1 MSHTQLHNPPPTT
14 DFLFVN
20 IARPQDIKN
29 RKTRKRINSH
39 VMKPIG
45 LTRRRHQPNKTIPI
59 TLPSPPNSEPNSSG
73 ILPVPAVTCTVT
85 DSSPRDQNVPDQ
97 NEPSLAPVPR
107 HCLRLIPCPVPE
119 QKNIRS
125 LPMSARTSKMIHFLA
140 ISQEAPVCR
149 LMRELCF
156 SLSFIDEGAFHLILA
171 RLEVDP
177 ETTGGQEPQEGFGS
191 LSHYETSVE
200 SLRQK
205 LENPCVKAHE
215 AIIGVIV
222 NLACYD
228 IFTNNFERW
237 KTHMFGIQKMIQYRG
252 GIDTLTSQ
260 YIRVTAVWVD
270 LIGSMTLDQ
279 IPYLAFQE
287 GRPDGAHQVTYD
299 ATGAVP
305 DVEKHC
311 HANINKIIQ
320 MLSML
325 SSLVAGKSEIEQSKD
340 EALLE
345 ALQATIHAVLMLP
358 RYGNLEANNGLSEP
372 CLRTYEIVR
381 LAALLYL
388 SGPATFLAGNRRFN
402 LVIPQFRGQLS
413 KLYGAQG
420 LPCSVPEHLKLFVL
434 VAGAIVGVDDER
446 QFFVNH
452 LSHVVSLRKLSWEYL
467 MSELRS
473 IAWFD
478 VVWSTDLDRLR
489 GDLAFDS
496 DEATRHSC
504 EVAL

>member
-1 MSHTQLHNPPPTT
+1 MSHSQLNNPPPTT

-20 IARPQDIKN
+20 IARPEDMKN

-45 LTRRRHQPNKTIPI
+45 LTRKRHRPNKMITT
-59 TLPSPPNSEPNSSG
+59 TLPTPPDSEPNNSDIS
-73 ILPVPAVTCTVT
+73 PVLAVDCTTT
-85 DSSPRDQNVPDQ
+85 DSLPRNRDIPAGQ
-97 NEPSLAPVPR
+97 SSAPIPR

-119 QKNIRS
+119 QKKIRS

-149 LMRELCF
+149 QMRELCF
-156 SLSFIDEGAFHLILA
+156 SLSFIDEGAFHLALA

-177 ETTGGQEPQEGFGS
+177 ETTGGKEPQEGFGS
-191 LSHYETSVE
+191 LTHYETSVE
-200 SLRQK
+200 SLRKK

-215 AIIGVIV
+215 AIIGVMV

-237 KTHMFGIQKMIQYRG
+237 KTHILGIQKMIQYRG
-252 GIDTLTSQ
+252 SLNTLTSQ

-279 IPYLAFQE
+279 VPYLVFQE
-287 GRPDGAHQVTYD
+287 DHPYDAHQATYSS
-299 ATGAVP
+299 TGIVL
-305 DVEKHC
+305 DVGNHC
-311 HANINKIIQ
+311 HAIINKILQ
-320 MLSML
+320 MLSRL
-325 SSLVAGKSEIEQSKD
+325 SSLATGKSEIEQSKD

-345 ALQATIHAVLMLP
+345 ALQTTIHAVLTLP
-358 RYGNLEANNGLSEP
+358 RYGNLEANGDSRET

-402 LVIPQFRGQLS
+402 LVTPQFRGKLS
-413 KLYGAQG
+413 RLYGAQG

-434 VAGAIVGVDDER
+434 VAGAITEVDDER

-452 LSHVVSLRKLSWEYL
+452 LNHVMSLRKLSWDGL
-467 MSELRS
+467 MNELRS
-473 IAWFD
+473 MAWFD
-478 VVWSTDLDRLR
+478 VVWSTDLGLLWE
-489 GDLAFDS
+489 DLAV
-496 DEATRHSC
+496 E
-504 EVAL
+504 